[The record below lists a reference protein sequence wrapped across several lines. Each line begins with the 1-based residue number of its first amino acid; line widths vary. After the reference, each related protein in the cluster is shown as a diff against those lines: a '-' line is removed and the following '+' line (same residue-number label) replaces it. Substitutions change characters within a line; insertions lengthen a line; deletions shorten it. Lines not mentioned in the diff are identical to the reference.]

1 MPVLTSPWDTPDL
14 VGAALRESLRIGYLE
29 STRSETGRF
38 LATMAASRHGTIA
51 DFGTGC
57 GVGTAWLR
65 SGAPASTR
73 VVTVERD
80 PALAE
85 SATRLFA
92 GTGVEVMAGD
102 WSTMDWT
109 AHGIDSMS
117 LVTIDIGTAGQACDR
132 LVDLVAPGGFLVLD
146 DLHSWREF
154 RAGCGETM
162 ALQAWK
168 HERRLICTEVYV
180 APDACLLLCTR
191 R

>member
-132 LVDLVAPGGFLVLD
+132 LDHARTLRAASSSSTTCTAGASSVPAVERP
-146 DLHSWREF
+146 WRC
-154 RAGCGETM
+154 RRGSTSAG
-162 ALQAWK
+162 
-168 HERRLICTEVYV
+168 
-180 APDACLLLCTR
+180 
-191 R
+191 